1 MYWVYTLLCED
12 DSLYTGFTDDIKHR
26 IYVHYHGLRSAAK
39 YTRSH
44 KVKNLAALWK
54 TDSETGA
61 RKLEYRIK
69 QLPKSKKLLLIE
81 KPEQVLDHAKKS
93 CMGRYTCINLQNFH
107 TIEFRMWRGTLK
119 YNTLIATLQMVK
131 RLCEVAVFSS
141 EKELQ
146 DMSWWSFICHVTEP
160 ELITYLKERQL
171 YINEPVMTEEEI

>member
-12 DSLYTGFTDDIKHR
+12 NSLYTGFTDDIKHR

-69 QLPKSKKLLLIE
+69 QLPKAKKLLLIE
-81 KPEQVLDHAKKS
+81 KPEQVLE
-93 CMGRYTCINLQNFH
+93 IF
-107 TIEFRMWRGTLK
+107 
-119 YNTLIATLQMVK
+119 
-131 RLCEVAVFSS
+131 
-141 EKELQ
+141 
-146 DMSWWSFICHVTEP
+146 P
-160 ELITYLKERQL
+160 ELLEFEYFPDRETKFSDCI
-171 YINEPVMTEEEI
+171 

>member
-69 QLPKSKKLLLIE
+69 QLPKAKKLLLIE
-81 KPEQVLDHAKKS
+81 KPEQVLK
-93 CMGRYTCINLQNFH
+93 IF
-107 TIEFRMWRGTLK
+107 
-119 YNTLIATLQMVK
+119 
-131 RLCEVAVFSS
+131 
-141 EKELQ
+141 
-146 DMSWWSFICHVTEP
+146 P
-160 ELITYLKERQL
+160 ELSEFEYFPDRETKFSNCI
-171 YINEPVMTEEEI
+171 

>member
-26 IYVHYHGLRSAAK
+26 IYVHYHGLKSAAK

-69 QLPKSKKLLLIE
+69 QLPKAKKLLLIE
-81 KPEQVLDHAKKS
+81 KPEQVL
-93 CMGRYTCINLQNFH
+93 
-107 TIEFRMWRGTLK
+107 EF
-119 YNTLIATLQMVK
+119 
-131 RLCEVAVFSS
+131 F
-141 EKELQ
+141 
-146 DMSWWSFICHVTEP
+146 P
-160 ELITYLKERQL
+160 ELSGFDIFPDRETKFSDC
-171 YINEPVMTEEEI
+171 I

>member
-12 DSLYTGFTDDIKHR
+12 NSLYTGFTDDIKHR

-69 QLPKSKKLLLIE
+69 QLPKAKKLLLVE
-81 KPEQVLDHAKKS
+81 KPEQVLK
-93 CMGRYTCINLQNFH
+93 F
-107 TIEFRMWRGTLK
+107 F
-119 YNTLIATLQMVK
+119 
-131 RLCEVAVFSS
+131 
-141 EKELQ
+141 
-146 DMSWWSFICHVTEP
+146 P
-160 ELITYLKERQL
+160 ELSEFEYFPDRETKFSGCI
-171 YINEPVMTEEEI
+171 

>member
-69 QLPKSKKLLLIE
+69 QLTRAQKLQLISDNSYFE
-81 KPEQVLDHAKKS
+81 RFFLDADADA
-93 CMGRYTCINLQNFH
+93 Y
-107 TIEFRMWRGTLK
+107 
-119 YNTLIATLQMVK
+119 K
-131 RLCEVAVFSS
+131 RISL
-141 EKELQ
+141 
-146 DMSWWSFICHVTEP
+146 
-160 ELITYLKERQL
+160 
-171 YINEPVMTEEEI
+171 